1 MGEYFM
7 DYKHKEMLTSIAKAS
22 MSTLP
27 YVGGALNELL
37 FDYRSRIA
45 QQRIN
50 NFVENFLLHLSTLGI
65 KIDEN
70 DLSSEEFNDIYFAVI
85 KRVIDTKSEYK
96 LRIFRDI
103 LISGITM
110 DYQSDFKETFLDLV
124 NRLDYIELEILTL
137 YESTGREGSMD
148 IEDGSDSAIS
158 ILTSASYKERII
170 KLIRREASYLST
182 IEVHGR
188 YEFYICDLISKSL
201 LVDTKM
207 IGNTYKEAGQ
217 EGLNILYITDFG
229 KEFMKFI
236 RYS

>member
-1 MGEYFM
+1 
-7 DYKHKEMLTSIAKAS
+7 
-22 MSTLP
+22 
-27 YVGGALNELL
+27 
-37 FDYRSRIA
+37 
-45 QQRIN
+45 
-50 NFVENFLLHLSTLGI
+50 
-65 KIDEN
+65 
-70 DLSSEEFNDIYFAVI
+70 
-85 KRVIDTKSEYK
+85 
-96 LRIFRDI
+96 
-103 LISGITM
+103 M
-110 DYQSDFKETFLDLV
+110 DYQSDFKETYLDLV
-124 NRLDYIELEILTL
+124 TRLDYIELKILTL
-137 YESTGREGSMD
+137 YENTGREGSMD
-148 IEDGSDSAIS
+148 IGDGSDSATS